1 MFGVKMNNNPIE
13 RFIHLFKKEL
23 YLNVDEKRQK
33 MMHDASIKTQN
44 IVSNSLL

>member
-13 RFIHLFKKEL
+13 RFIHLFKEEL

-33 MMHDASIKTQN
+33 MMFLLSIT
-44 IVSNSLL
+44 IYMSIII